1 MIVDISARLRYND
14 VGMKANFKTIAG
26 ESAAGLPVAADPL
39 RWRGRRRQLPAREP
53 DLITDSDEE

>member
-1 MIVDISARLRYND
+1 LRYND

-26 ESAAGLPVAADPL
+26 ESAAGLPVGADPL